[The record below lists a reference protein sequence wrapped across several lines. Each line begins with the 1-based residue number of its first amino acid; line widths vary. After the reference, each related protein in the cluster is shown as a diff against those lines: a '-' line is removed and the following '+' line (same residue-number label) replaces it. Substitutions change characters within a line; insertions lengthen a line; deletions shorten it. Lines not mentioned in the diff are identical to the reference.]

1 MERAEAKLGDKDPV
15 IIETGHYAKL
25 SDGAVVVRQGDTA
38 VLVTAVMS
46 ENPIQN
52 IDFVPLR

>member
-1 MERAEAKLGDKDPV
+1 MERVEAKLGDKDPV

-52 IDFVPLR
+52 IDFVLLR